1 MCCDVLTPEKSDLAY
16 FRSPVKHTMV
26 GKKLMMAVRLATIAL
41 LFISEPSDTAV
52 MSEIFL
58 LL

>member
-1 MCCDVLTPEKSDLAY
+1 MLTPEKFDLAY

-26 GKKLMMAVRLATIAL
+26 GKKLVMAVRLATIAL